1 MMRRTIRFAAVIASS
16 LTVAASTATAQ
27 SDTTHAAGVV
37 ALGARVRI
45 WERVASDISVPVTGR
60 VERLAPDSITLAAE
74 SVASPIELAWPAVT
88 RIEISAGPQTG
99 SRAAGALKGGI
110 IGALG
115 GAVLGV
121 IVGNMAHRNAPE
133 AGVAGFFVA
142 GAGGAAIGAY
152 APGERWQ
159 PVTNT
164 QPGPTR

>member
-1 MMRRTIRFAAVIASS
+1 MRRTIHLAAVIAGS
-16 LTVAASTATAQ
+16 LAAAAGTAAAQ
-27 SDTTHAAGVV
+27 SDTTHPAGPV
-37 ALGARVRI
+37 AVGARVRI

-74 SVASPIELAWPAVT
+74 SVASPVELAWPAVT

-115 GAVLGV
+115 GAVVGV
-121 IVGNMAHRNAPE
+121 IVGNMAHRNAAE
-133 AGVAGFFVA
+133 LAVAGFFV
-142 GAGGAAIGAY
+142 GGDGGAAVGAY
-152 APGERWQ
+152 TPGERWQ

-164 QPGPTR
+164 PLGPPR